1 MWWLMT
7 AAAAAGCDPAAVI
20 VATEVVGQVPA
31 SYRHEVALAAFA
43 EACPGPVAQ
52 AAEAWVGTP
61 PGYRAQIEAMAVL
74 DDVAAWLAVCPA
86 GPGVLATAMQL
97 RQADARATVFT
108 ACGLASRGWF
118 DAAEW
123 AAAPGPTVLA
133 AMAGGQL
140 AAAGVAPQTTRLLV
154 RAMIGAAS
162 GSTLPGSTPP
172 AELAPLPYL
181 RPELEM
187 DLAPVE
193 PPLEDDGGGIGGGIG
208 GGLGW
213 SPSVTRGTLATPGQ
227 RPAPVVEEPT
237 GSEDDGGEVVG
248 AVGFLPPAAPSSSGV
263 GTVLGATCPPPTWT
277 EVGLRCV
284 VEVTVDAAGAVAGA
298 DWARCPPSVLPAAR
312 ALLARCTF
320 APGSGSPV
328 RVEWAVR

>member
-7 AAAAAGCDPAAVI
+7 AAQAAACDPAAVT

-52 AAEAWVGTP
+52 AAEAWVGAP

-74 DDVAAWLAVCPA
+74 DDVAAWLSVCPA

-97 RQADARATVFT
+97 RQADARAHVFT
-108 ACGLASRGWF
+108 ACGLASRRWF

-181 RPELEM
+181 RPEVEM

-193 PPLEDDGGGIGGGIG
+193 PPLEDEGGGIG

-213 SPSVTRGTLATPGQ
+213 TPSVTRGTLRTPGQ
-227 RPAPVVEEPT
+227 PLAPVVIELPEADAGDVVGVVPT
-237 GSEDDGGEVVG
+237 G
-248 AVGFLPPAAPSSSGV
+248 ALGV
-263 GTVLGATCPPPTWT
+263 GVGPALEQGARGASVTGATCPPPTWT
-277 EVGLRCV
+277 EPGLRCAV
-284 VEVTVDAAGAVAGA
+284 QVTVDAAGAVTGA
-298 DWARCPPSVLPAAR
+298 DWGRCPPSVLPAAR

-320 APGSGSPV
+320 APGSASPV
-328 RVEWAVR
+328 RVEWAVP